1 VTWSHLLRV
10 RWVEAVL
17 EEQMTEK
24 LGFEVEL
31 PLAFAAATDATR
43 EALKAEGFGIL
54 TEIDLQAAFKEK
66 LGRTFRP
73 YAILGA
79 CNPPLAF
86 AAVTADPAI
95 GLLLPCNVTVEA
107 KDEAHSIVRLVDPQ
121 AMLASAPG
129 GLAPELK
136 RVADDASERIGRVL
150 RVLSGVARADT

>member
-1 VTWSHLLRV
+1 MAES
-10 RWVEAVL
+10 
-17 EEQMTEK
+17 

-31 PLAFAAATDATR
+31 PLAFAAAKEATR
-43 EALKAEGFGIL
+43 EALKAEGFGVL

-66 LGRTFRP
+66 LGREFRP
-73 YAILGA
+73 YVILGA

-107 KDEAHSIVRLVDPQ
+107 KDAGRSVVRLVDPQ
-121 AMLASAPG
+121 MMLASAPG

-136 RVADDASERIGRVL
+136 RVADDASERMNRVFRGLGRL
-150 RVLSGVARADT
+150 ARAAT